1 MAEQFKSRGLT
12 PYVFSEG
19 LEQFYSESD
28 AFIFESAVWNR
39 NRIKTDMRHWIA
51 RRLAAM
57 PRRRDGEQLSVL
69 CIGDG
74 LGFDSAFLAGK
85 GHAVTYHEVPGPHEA
100 FARSVFER
108 ANVPVRV
115 VTNQKELNEAT
126 FDVIVCL
133 DVLEH
138 VPDPPSFV
146 GQLLPLLR
154 PQGRLIVHAP
164 FYMIH
169 PAYPTHLKR
178 NRAHS
183 GSLRLYTQQGLRLV
197 DGKLFWNPLMLQRA
211 SESGPSMP
219 AVRRL
224 LLAAAG
230 AYLALGRWT
239 ALPLRPIHTFRRVRS
254 RWFG

>member
-1 MAEQFKSRGLT
+1 MKSRIL
-12 PYVFSEG
+12 V
-19 LEQFYSESD
+19 
-28 AFIFESAVWNR
+28 AAAAVLG
-39 NRIKTDMRHWIA
+39 
-51 RRLAAM
+51 LAAM

-115 VTNQKELNEAT
+115 VTNQKDLHEAT

-183 GSLRLYTQQGLRLV
+183 GSLRLYTQHGLRLV
-197 DGKLFWNPLMLQRA
+197 DGRLRERRVELRHDAARA
-211 SESGPSMP
+211 RRACHGNGGADEC
-219 AVRRL
+219 RRL
-224 LLAAAG
+224 WRLLKS
-230 AYLALGRWT
+230 W
-239 ALPLRPIHTFRRVRS
+239 
-254 RWFG
+254 